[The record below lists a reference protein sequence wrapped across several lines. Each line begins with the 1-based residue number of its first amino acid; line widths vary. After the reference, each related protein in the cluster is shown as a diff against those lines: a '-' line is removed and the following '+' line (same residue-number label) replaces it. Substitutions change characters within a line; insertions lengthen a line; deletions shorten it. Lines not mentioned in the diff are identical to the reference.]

1 MSTVIA
7 PTAVA
12 TTAVALGRGLQD
24 NPVLVGGTGSPL
36 VYLHGLSGQA
46 WDGLLEGLSREHRVY
61 APAFAGA
68 DEPDELK
75 AFDTVHDLV
84 VYLDDVIRGLGLDTF
99 DLVGHSFGG
108 MLAAE
113 YAALFPER
121 VRKLVLIDPL
131 GLWRDDAP
139 VTDFIYVTPDRQA
152 ELILGEADSDAARK
166 LLALPDEIT
175 AKNREIVRRI
185 TSMASVLHFIWPIP
199 ERGLAKRLHR
209 IAAPTQLLWGEQ
221 DKIVPCAYARD
232 FASAIR
238 TSEIEIVPGA
248 SHTPQFN
255 DPAAV
260 LDRIQRFLAP

>member
-1 MSTVIA
+1 MSTAIA

-12 TTAVALGRGLQD
+12 TTAVELGRGLQD

-36 VYLHGLSGQA
+36 VYLHGLSGQT
-46 WDGLLEGLSREHRVY
+46 WDGLLEGLSRQHRVY

-75 AFDTVHDLV
+75 GFDTVHDLV
-84 VYLDDVIRGLGLDTF
+84 IYLDDVIRGLGLDTF

-121 VRKLVLIDPL
+121 ARKLVLIDPL

-139 VTDFIYVTPDRQA
+139 VTDFIYVTPDQQA

-166 LLALPDEIT
+166 LLALPDEFT
-175 AKNREIVRRI
+175 ARNREIVRRI

-209 IAAPTQLLWGEQ
+209 ITAPTQLLWGEQ
-221 DKIVPCAYARD
+221 DKIVPCTYARD

-255 DPAAV
+255 EPAAV

>member
-1 MSTVIA
+1 MTAAINGSTSIKTVE
-7 PTAVA
+7 
-12 TTAVALGRGLQD
+12 LGRGLQD
-24 NPVLVGGTGSPL
+24 NPVFVHGDGPPL
-36 VYLHGLSGQA
+36 VYMHGLGGQA
-46 WDGLLEGLSREHRVY
+46 WDPLLEGLSKTRRVY
-61 APAFAGA
+61 APANAGA

-84 VYLDDVIRGLGLDTF
+84 IYLDDVVRGLGLDRF

-131 GLWRDDAP
+131 GLWRNDAP
-139 VTDFIYVTPDRQA
+139 VTDFIYVTPDKQT
-152 ELILGEADSDAARK
+152 ELILGEASSEAARK
-166 LLALPDEIT
+166 LLALPEEVI

-185 TSMASVLHFIWPIP
+185 TGLASILHFIWPIP

-209 IAAPTQLLWGEQ
+209 ITAPTQLLWGEQ
-221 DKIVPCAYARD
+221 DMIVPPAYADD
-232 FASAIR
+232 FASAIHG
-238 TSEIEIVPGA
+238 SEVEIIPGG

-255 DPAAV
+255 NPAVV
-260 LDRIQRFLAP
+260 LDKIQRFLAR

>member
-1 MSTVIA
+1 MTTSTDGLNQI
-7 PTAVA
+7 
-12 TTAVALGRGLQD
+12 TTVELGRGLKD
-24 NPVLVGGTGSPL
+24 NPVLVRGEGPPL
-36 VYLHGLSGQA
+36 VYMHGLGGQA
-46 WDGLLEGLSREHRVY
+46 WDPLLEGLSKTRRVY
-61 APAFAGA
+61 APANAGA

-75 AFDTVHDLV
+75 GFDTVHDLV
-84 VYLDDVIRGLGLDTF
+84 VYLDDVMRGLGLDRF

-139 VTDFIYVTPDRQA
+139 VTDFIYVTPDQQA
-152 ELILGEADSDAARK
+152 ELMLGDTTSEAARK
-166 LLALPDEIT
+166 VLALPEEIT

-185 TSMASVLHFIWPIP
+185 TGMASILHFIWPIP

-209 IAAPTQLLWGEQ
+209 ITAPTQLLWGEH
-221 DKIVPCAYARD
+221 DRIVPRAYADD
-232 FASAIR
+232 FASAIH
-238 TSEIEIVPGA
+238 TSEVEIIPGG

-255 DPAAV
+255 DPTGV
-260 LDRIQRFLAP
+260 LDRIQRFLAR